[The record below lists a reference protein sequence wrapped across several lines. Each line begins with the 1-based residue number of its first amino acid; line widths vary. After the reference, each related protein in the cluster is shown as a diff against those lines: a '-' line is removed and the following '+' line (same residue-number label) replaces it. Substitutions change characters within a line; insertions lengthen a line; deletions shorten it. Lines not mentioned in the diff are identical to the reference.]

1 MSSIQTAAYGG
12 RYLKLTVVEESWSAS
27 NNTSTAR
34 WTLESIGGT
43 HDYYSVYNWG
53 VWVGG
58 HEIYGTQTTRV
69 NSQTPTNTVFP
80 AAKGSTTGTITVNHN
95 ADGSAADVGFTLKG
109 SIYNNND
116 NTYTGKIPLT
126 HIPRYATITTH
137 QVNSVSQDSISI
149 KWNADVSCS
158 EVQYSL
164 NGGGWTA
171 VSGYPVYTISGL
183 ESGTNYTVKT
193 RVKRTDSGLW
203 SESGTLKATTTDY
216 VVRLNIDG
224 TWKNGVPYIK
234 VDGTWK
240 KAIPYIKANSVWKK
254 GV

>member
-1 MSSIQTAAYGG
+1 MATSGSMVTGSSSG
-12 RYLKLTVVEESWSAS
+12 R
-27 NNTSTAR
+27 
-34 WTLESIGGT
+34 SIRF
-43 HDYYSVYNWG
+43 DW
-53 VWVGG
+53 WVNRQDISGNYT
-58 HEIYGTQTTRV
+58 EIGWNLV
-69 NSQTPTNTVFP
+69 
-80 AAKGSTTGTITVNHN
+80 G
-95 ADGSAADVGFTLKG
+95 DG
-109 SIYNNND
+109 
-116 NTYTGKIPLT
+116 TYTGTNNQGWVACGPFDLWIAGTQFYKGDRLHVKKGDVVNSGT
-126 HIPRYATITTH
+126 HILYHDNSGNCTFAAALSCAVSSSSINVSSEEHSWSLPTIPRYATITTH

-203 SESGTLKATTTDY
+203 SESGTLTATTTDY